1 MLSNIET
8 VHLFITAVTSD
19 LYFSYGYRAE
29 IQEDI
34 QILSL

>member
-1 MLSNIET
+1 MPSHIET
-8 VHLFITAVTSD
+8 VYLFISAVTSD
-19 LYFSYGYRAE
+19 LYFSYSYRAE